1 VAPVATGSLF
11 GPPLD
16 VFCGG
21 RGAETDDTQ
30 RLDLQE
36 PGANENGGIY
46 TEDMAIYAILIGN
59 VLYTYIYIYTNIC
72 MYTYVRIIQVAS
84 HFWTK
89 PILKIKIRTQNLPTS
104 IIS

>member
-72 MYTYVRIIQVAS
+72 MYTYVRIIQFAS

>member
-1 VAPVATGSLF
+1 MAPVATGSLF

-59 VLYTYIYIYTNIC
+59 VLYTYIYIQI
-72 MYTYVRIIQVAS
+72 YVCT
-84 HFWTK
+84 HM
-89 PILKIKIRTQNLPTS
+89 
-104 IIS
+104 